1 MVRKRLSDMLREEA
15 NTPDEQGN
23 ADEEVIDVAAEP
35 AKPASTAKASRSNA
49 RANTANQTKA
59 KPAGFANKAKPELD
73 TELENT
79 IAELKQSLEQAAE
92 REKALAEEIATL
104 KADLKAN
111 QAQLKSL
118 QDREQQTAALET
130 ELAQAKATA
139 LKLAEA
145 NTELTNKLEHS
156 QAQPPKPTQQT
167 APLAPAKG
175 AKTDDPVV
183 IRREVLLQRQR
194 ASLAHPIFPDK
205 PSNGTFS
212 DQDLGWFD

>member
-15 NTPDEQGN
+15 NTPDDQGN

-35 AKPASTAKASRSNA
+35 AKPASTAKTTRSNA
-49 RANTANQTKA
+49 RANTAHQTKA
-59 KPAGFANKAKPELD
+59 KPAGFANKAKPEPD

-79 IAELKQSLEQAAE
+79 IAELKQALEQATE
-92 REKALAEEIATL
+92 REKALAQEVETL

-118 QDREQQTAALET
+118 QDREQQTTALET

-145 NTELTNKLEHS
+145 NTELTNKLEHL
-156 QAQPPKPTQQT
+156 QTQPQKPTQQPP
-167 APLAPAKG
+167 PLAPAKAG
-175 AKTDDPVV
+175 TTDDPVV

-194 ASLAHPIFPDK
+194 ASLAHPVFPDK
-205 PSNGTFS
+205 PTNSSFS